1 MLDFTTLNLTNG
13 NGTQTSSSTHFP
25 SPSLPSGGTSLL
37 RPKGIVIIFKDLY
50 HKTQHYYE
58 EQKFSKFWGKN
69 LEQKEYPIVTLKVA
83 ELQRKLNKL
92 RYKVV
97 MMDIDAIPDHEDKNM
112 KTLRNWTRIC
122 LVKIVVLI

>member
-1 MLDFTTLNLTNG
+1 MNLTNG

-37 RPKGIVIIFKDLY
+37 GPKGIVIIFKDLY
-50 HKTQHYYE
+50 HKTQHIMRNRNFQYSGE
-58 EQKFSKFWGKN
+58 N
-69 LEQKEYPIVTLKVA
+69 LEQKEHPIVTPKVA

-92 RYKVV
+92 RYKVM